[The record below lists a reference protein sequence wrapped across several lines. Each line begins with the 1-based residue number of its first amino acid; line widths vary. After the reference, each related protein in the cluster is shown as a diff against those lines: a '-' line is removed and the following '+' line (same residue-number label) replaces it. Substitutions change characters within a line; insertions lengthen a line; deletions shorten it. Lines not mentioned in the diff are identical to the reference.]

1 MKIKSE
7 ELNGLNFSN
16 DLYISESMC
25 AVNQGLFFKYRK
37 LKKARKIFNTWF
49 FNNAIKVQINQS
61 RKIPKVFILKILW
74 HC

>member
-16 DLYISESMC
+16 GLYISESMC

-37 LKKARKIFNTWF
+37 LKKA
-49 FNNAIKVQINQS
+49 
-61 RKIPKVFILKILW
+61 
-74 HC
+74 